1 MTRRLKVFIG
11 TVAGCAILVLA
22 LWQTL
27 PRWLPGVLSHWLPAG
42 SRLELQGNLHWRQ
55 GGLALAGRVSPRKIA
70 CWPTSGRRGWLITGR
85 WQLSSDKV
93 SVDSACLSKLPGGD
107 ANSAPL
113 ALDQLQRELPSLDLT
128 LNDLTL
134 IPWQR
139 YAGKLQLS
147 SGPDGQRLHYQGP
160 NLSAEAQLDE
170 NSS

>member
-1 MTRRLKVFIG
+1 MAWCWRGAFHR
-11 TVAGCAILVLA
+11 A
-22 LWQTL
+22 
-27 PRWLPGVLSHWLPAG
+27 RLPAG
-42 SRLELQGNLHWRQ
+42 Q
-55 GGLALAGRVSPRKIA
+55 
-70 CWPTSGRRGWLITGR
+70 RRADAVGIPPGR

-113 ALDQLQRELPSLDLT
+113 ALDQLQQQLPPLDLT
-128 LNDLTL
+128 INDLTL
-134 IPWQR
+134 VPWQR